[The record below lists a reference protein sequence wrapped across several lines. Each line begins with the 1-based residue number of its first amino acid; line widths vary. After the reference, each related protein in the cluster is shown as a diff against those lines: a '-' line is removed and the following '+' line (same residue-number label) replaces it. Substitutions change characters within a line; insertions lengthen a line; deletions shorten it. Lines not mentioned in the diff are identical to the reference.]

1 MVGEQ
6 DGDEEGQCYRGRSLI
21 LFFTRICF
29 LALFTKEETAP
40 NGKVYY
46 LFLFVLVFFLFFPPP
61 DPQPHETINCLPNL
75 PWYFFF
81 SFFSHH
87 PISLDFLEPFG
98 RITVTLCSS
107 ALPYDCAIR
116 LIHFFSY
123 IHIGG
128 RCFYSIIT
136 RISFLLSFFLVPSIL
151 ILVVLYHSFVR
162 PFTIIIVQV

>member
-1 MVGEQ
+1 M
-6 DGDEEGQCYRGRSLI
+6 
-21 LFFTRICF
+21 FFTRICF

-46 LFLFVLVFFLFFPPP
+46 LFLFVFIFFPLFPPP
-61 DPQPHETINCLPNL
+61 DHTTSRDNKLPTQFTVVFL
-75 PWYFFF
+75 FF
-81 SFFSHH
+81 SFFSRH

-98 RITVTLCSS
+98 RIAVTLCSS

-136 RISFLLSFFLVPSIL
+136 RISFLLPFFSRAIHFHSCGTVPFIRSSIYH
-151 ILVVLYHSFVR
+151 YHS
-162 PFTIIIVQV
+162 PSLK